1 LNNSALKQH
10 AQQRLD
16 TGQPALLVRIGA
28 TKGSIPR
35 PQGTLMLVDAQHVF
49 GSIGG
54 GHLEFEAIAQA
65 RQLLQ
70 GSALPD
76 SLQKHFVLGA
86 ALGQCC
92 GGTVDLHFEALSLQR
107 LEHWPTDELRFTLAV
122 FGAGHVGR
130 AIAQALAPL
139 PCRMIWI
146 DEREQEFQRSTLVS
160 ANVERRCVD
169 EVSADVK
176 TLPSQCYVVITT
188 HSHDLDLKLVEACLQ
203 RHDLPFIGLIGS
215 ATKKARFLA
224 RLEHR
229 QVPHRERLVC
239 PIGLPGLAGKEP
251 AVIAA
256 GVITQLLL
264 LSSAHA

>member
-1 LNNSALKQH
+1 LNNSELKQL

-28 TKGSIPR
+28 TRGSIPR
-35 PQGTLMLVDAQHVF
+35 PQGTLMLVDAQQVF

-70 GSALPD
+70 GGAPPD
-76 SLQKHFVLGA
+76 STPKHFILGA
-86 ALGQCC
+86 GLGQCC
-92 GGTVDLHFEALSLQR
+92 GGTVDLHFEALSYQR
-107 LEHWPTDELRFTLAV
+107 LEHWPPDELRFTLAV

-139 PCRMIWI
+139 PCHMIWI
-146 DEREQEFQRSTLVS
+146 DERDEEFQRSTLLS
-160 ANVERRCVD
+160 ANIERRCVD
-169 EVSADVK
+169 QVSAEVK
-176 TLPSQCYVVITT
+176 TLPSQCYVAITT
-188 HSHDLDLKLVEACLQ
+188 HSHDLDLKLVDACLQ
-203 RHDLPFIGLIGS
+203 RNDLPFIGLIGS

-224 RLEHR
+224 RLEQR
-229 QVPHRERLVC
+229 QTPHRERLVC
-239 PIGLPGLAGKEP
+239 PIGVPGLTGKEP

-256 GVITQLLL
+256 ALMTQLLL